1 MLAWGLSLLLCFVYF
16 YGLLNEMYLE
26 SCQTEMEL
34 FAKIVN
40 EWKLLSI
47 FKNIRKSSI
56 LDVW

>member
-1 MLAWGLSLLLCFVYF
+1 MIKYTYVTCLNAGMRFVFAVMFCFVYF

-40 EWKLLSI
+40 E
-47 FKNIRKSSI
+47 
-56 LDVW
+56 